1 MFSQVKK
8 GDRILI
14 PHLPQYGQITIAEA
28 TEDWKKGY
36 DFSVWAKSGDHGHI
50 FPAKPLRNFRRG
62 NAKIPASL
70 RGTFRNPSRFWKIT
84 NFQKDI
90 EYVLNLPV
98 EDLES
103 TASVVDRWPQQ
114 IEDITGGSGL
124 QERLFTASQK
134 FFSKSDWEY
143 LLTDVLQHLN
153 PSWKVE
159 RTGGKADAKHGTDI
173 LVTIPDVFRDGHYG
187 IAIQVKDYEGVVSD
201 DPIHQILK
209 AKNGYWKE
217 AGIEILGS
225 VVVLI
230 RGDRQA
236 GHQLEQ
242 TAMAA
247 GVRLIWSTDIEEL
260 LFQ

>member
-1 MFSQVKK
+1 
-8 GDRILI
+8 
-14 PHLPQYGQITIAEA
+14 
-28 TEDWKKGY
+28 
-36 DFSVWAKSGDHGHI
+36 
-50 FPAKPLRNFRRG
+50 
-62 NAKIPASL
+62 
-70 RGTFRNPSRFWKIT
+70 
-84 NFQKDI
+84 
-90 EYVLNLPV
+90 VLNLPV

-103 TASVVDRWPQQ
+103 TASVVDRWRQQ

-217 AGIEILGS
+217 AGIEILES